1 MTDLVGGLVPGYW
14 GGVGV
19 GGSPTAGVG
28 LSWGSSGW
36 ARWGCVGGGQAAMGG
51 SLPVVWSHRVMN
63 SCCQGQW
70 VG

>member
-1 MTDLVGGLVPGYW
+1 MS
-14 GGVGV
+14 GVWFRGV
-19 GGSPTAGVG
+19 WVVWAWVG
-28 LSWGSSGW
+28 LRPLVS
-36 ARWGCVGGGQAAMGG
+36 ACPVVPRVGPGGAVWVGAQAAMGG